1 MTLVPV
7 IDPNACSA
15 HGDCEDIAPE
25 IFRLDDVAVVIGTG
39 PDELMLAAAEACP
52 ASAIRIVE
60 DSTHEQVYP

>member
-1 MTLVPV
+1 MPLVPL

-25 IFRLDDVAVVIGTG
+25 IFRLDDVAKVIGTG

-52 ASAIRIVE
+52 SSAITIV
-60 DSTHEQVYP
+60 DSTTRAQLYP

>member
-7 IDPNACSA
+7 IDPAACSA

-39 PDELMLAAAEACP
+39 PDELMLAAAQACP
-52 ASAIRIVE
+52 SLAIRIVE
-60 DSTHEQVYP
+60 EETGKQVYP